1 MAKRKEYKVIVEGQ
15 EFNSISSAARYL
27 NADVSC
33 VRWALKYNKDRK
45 YKGLAVSY
53 ADAAIEA
60 DVIKNFDMMKAARKE
75 RLMNRNKKK
84 ATASSKY
91 SPIYCET
98 LKKTFKTLK
107 SAAKFAKT
115 STYTLS
121 TKTEVAGRYV
131 DKAGNVYTRLKPMQ
145 RRTDK
150 QYPNTGDTLKFERS
164 TGYVKAPAIVKE
176 NVSGIALAKSILKDK
191 INAYIQSDNFK
202 LAKELIDVVEQI
214 KE

>member
-27 NADVSC
+27 NTDVSC

-45 YKGLAVSY
+45 YKGLAVRY

-60 DVIKNFDMMKAARKE
+60 DVIKNLDMMKAARKE
-75 RLMNRNKKK
+75 RLMTRNKKK
-84 ATASSKY
+84 VAISSKC

-107 SAAKFAKT
+107 SAAKFAGT

-131 DKAGNVYTRLKPMQ
+131 DKAGNVYTRLKPMK

-150 QYPNTGDTLKFERS
+150 PYPNTGDKLHYDRT
-164 TGYVKAPAIVKE
+164 TGYTKAPMKE

-191 INAYIQSDNFK
+191 INAYVQSDNFK
-202 LAKELIDVVEQI
+202 MAKELMDVVEQI